1 MLRRL
6 FLKSVVVGSA
16 GIFSDHFLRAETD
29 SKTEPQRLHVAVNQF
44 AANNFYRRDGKNFLD
59 HLKEMKS
66 VGVDGLE
73 PMVDNVKKLE
83 SITSRLKNNGLE
95 FRSIYISGNLHDS
108 RVAAG
113 ELARLNAV
121 SKRAREL
128 GAEFAVFN
136 PAAKHG
142 KNDAELKLQTENV
155 NKLGAEMAK
164 IGIKLAF
171 HYHTVELEFAGR
183 EFYHLLNNTD
193 PKNLSLCL
201 EQHWS
206 YRGTGNSQAAL
217 FDHLK
222 LFRNRISVVH
232 LRQSINNVWS
242 ETFGDGDIDN
252 VKLASELKLSGVPIH
267 FVLEQ
272 VSEKGTPKTMP
283 AETVLSQSCNYIRR
297 TFGNNK

>member
-6 FLKSVVVGSA
+6 FMKSVVVGAA
-16 GIFSDHFLRAETD
+16 GILTGRSLLSEGGEKAEL
-29 SKTEPQRLHVAVNQF
+29 KHLHVAVNQYS
-44 AANNFYRRDGKNFLD
+44 AGNFYQRDGKNFLD
-59 HLKEMKS
+59 RLVEMKS

-73 PMVDNVKKLE
+73 PMVDNVKNLENIVKRLKDSGLE
-83 SITSRLKNNGLE
+83 S
-95 FRSIYISGNLHDS
+95 RSIYISGNLHDS
-108 RVAAG
+108 RVAVN
-113 ELARLNAV
+113 ELSRLRAISEK
-121 SKRAREL
+121 SKEL
-128 GAEFAVFN
+128 GSEFAVFN
-136 PAAKHG
+136 PVAKRG
-142 KNDAELKLQTENV
+142 KNDAELKLQTDNV
-155 NKLGAEMAK
+155 NKLGAELAA

-201 EQHWS
+201 EEHWS
-206 YRGTGNSQAAL
+206 YRGAGNSQVAL

-232 LRQSINNVWS
+232 LRQSIGNVWS

-252 VKLASELKLSGVPIH
+252 VKFASELKASNVPIH

-272 VSEKGTPKTMP
+272 AVEKGTPKTL
-283 AETVLSQSCNYIRR
+283 AADVVFRQSCEYVRR
-297 TFGNNK
+297 VFG